1 MAKSSAFR
9 WWTGFGEQAKRKPKP
24 KKKGAKPKGI
34 TNKQAKFLALLQRK
48 AGEKYTG
55 NGMTSRQAS
64 KEIDRLLHPV
74 KVSHLDREWE
84 ERAARDE

>member
-1 MAKSSAFR
+1 MAKSSAYR

-24 KKKGAKPKGI
+24 KKKGKPKGI
-34 TNKQAKFLALLQRK
+34 TNKQAKFLASLQRR
-48 AGEKYTG
+48 AGEKYSG
-55 NGMTSRQAS
+55 SGMTSAKAA

-74 KVSHLDREWE
+74 KVAHLDREWE